1 MYNESIKLFHIEVEL
16 WGPNMPLFQHLIVK
30 VMPII
35 PKPVVRLV
43 SNRYV
48 AGPELAN
55 AVKTVKVL
63 NATGATAT
71 MDVLG
76 ESAQTLDESREAVA
90 EYLRVLESIVSE
102 NLDCNISLKPTQLG
116 LLLDKEACYHNI
128 HTILTDARQ
137 RNIFVRVDM
146 EDASCTSST
155 IELYKRLRA
164 EFDNVG
170 IVIQA
175 YLRRSPADLDQ
186 LIPLGT
192 NFRLCKGIYNEPRAI
207 AWKTHKTVN
216 DNFIHLIDKA
226 LSASCYV
233 GIATHDEEIVCG
245 GMHIIDRLGLK
256 KDQYEFQMLL
266 GVDEELRRIIIN
278 AGHTLRVYVP
288 YGQKW
293 YAYSMRRLKEN
304 PKIAGYI
311 AKAVLTGFFK
321 RKK

>member
-1 MYNESIKLFHIEVEL
+1 MGS
-16 WGPNMPLFQHLIVK
+16 NMPLFQHLIVK
-30 VMPII
+30 LMPII
-35 PKPVVRLV
+35 PKPIVRLV
-43 SNRYV
+43 SKRYV
-48 AGPELAN
+48 AGPVLAD
-55 AVKTVKVL
+55 AIKTVKVL

-90 EYLRVLESIVSE
+90 EYLNVLESITSE

-116 LLLDKEACYHNI
+116 LLLDKEDCYNNI
-128 HTILTDARQ
+128 HKILVDARQ
-137 RNIFVRVDM
+137 RNIFVRIDM

-175 YLRRSPADLDQ
+175 YLRRSIADLDE
-186 LIPLGT
+186 LIPLDT

-216 DNFIHLIDKA
+216 DNFGYLVDKA

-233 GIATHDEEIVCG
+233 GIATHDEEIVCTAL
-245 GMHIIDRLGLK
+245 HIIDRLGLQK
-256 KDQYEFQMLL
+256 EQYEFQMLL
-266 GVDEELRRIIIN
+266 GVAEELRRTIIN